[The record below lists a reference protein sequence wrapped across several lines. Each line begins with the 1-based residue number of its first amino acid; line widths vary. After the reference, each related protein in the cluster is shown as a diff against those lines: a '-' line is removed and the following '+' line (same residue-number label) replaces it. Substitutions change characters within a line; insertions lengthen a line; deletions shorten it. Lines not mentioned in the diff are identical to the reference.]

1 MAEEAVVQ
9 TQEPEKKKK
18 EGLAL
23 TIDRITYVVA
33 VIMGIYHLVAANF
46 TIFQAGQHINIHLT
60 LSLII
65 VCLQGMKLKNNKI
78 GIRDI
83 LLLVMLAASI
93 ITGVYI
99 HFHYT
104 QFMTAFGTPP
114 MNIFRGTIAKEGEK
128 LFFRNANMSLEL
140 PETWT
145 AAAEKFIEKDVLFGI
160 RPEDIGS
167 ERAELAEKVQHI
179 RAKIEV
185 MEPMGAETYLYL
197 DAPTDNGV
205 SCIARVDAH
214 KQAKVGEVLSLPILV
229 ANAHLFDPASTNIL
243 V

>member
-93 ITGVYI
+93 ITG
-99 HFHYT
+99 
-104 QFMTAFGTPP
+104 AP
-114 MNIFRGTIAKEGEK
+114 N
-128 LFFRNANMSLEL
+128 
-140 PETWT
+140 
-145 AAAEKFIEKDVLFGI
+145 AAASSMLRRIKSRLFS
-160 RPEDIGS
+160 R
-167 ERAELAEKVQHI
+167 R
-179 RAKIEV
+179 
-185 MEPMGAETYLYL
+185 
-197 DAPTDNGV
+197 
-205 SCIARVDAH
+205 
-214 KQAKVGEVLSLPILV
+214 
-229 ANAHLFDPASTNIL
+229 
-243 V
+243 